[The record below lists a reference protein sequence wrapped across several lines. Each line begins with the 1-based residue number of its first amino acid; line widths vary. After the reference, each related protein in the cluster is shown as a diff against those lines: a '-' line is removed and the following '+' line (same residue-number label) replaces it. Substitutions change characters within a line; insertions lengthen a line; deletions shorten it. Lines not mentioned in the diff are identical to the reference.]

1 MRIISRLDIKNNNLI
16 KSIKFDG
23 VRKIGD
29 PKIFAKKYYEKKL
42 DEIFLINNTGSLYNT
57 KLDVALIREIRSIVS
72 IPIASGGG
80 ITSVNDSEYL
90 IKSGSEKIVINSL
103 IHTNLS
109 EFKKI
114 ISLLGSSSVVG
125 SIQYSSEKKY
135 LTYYK
140 MGRELTGYNLIDTIK
155 FYQDIGCGEILI
167 TDICRDG
174 KYTGLDKALYDILNK
189 FYDISILIGGGFKNL
204 NEIDYFKDVASAI
217 VSSSTLHFNKIDLK
231 NIYDVK
237 KIL

>member
-29 PKIFAKKYYEKKL
+29 PKTFAKIYYENKI

-57 KLDVALIREIRSIVS
+57 KLEKNLIKEIRSLVS
-72 IPIASGGG
+72 IPIACGGG
-80 ITSVNDSEYL
+80 ITSVKDAESL
-90 IKSGSEKIVINSL
+90 IKNGCEKVVINTL
-103 IHTNLS
+103 IHNDYK

-125 SIQYSSEKKY
+125 SIQYSSEKNN

-140 MGRELTGYNLIDTIK
+140 MGRELTGFDLEETIRKYIDIE
-155 FYQDIGCGEILI
+155 CGEILI
-167 TDICRDG
+167 TDISRDG
-174 KYTGLDKALYDILNK
+174 KYTGLDTNIFGIIEKFKNTPILV
-189 FYDISILIGGGFKNL
+189 GGGFRDL
-204 NEIDYFKDVASAI
+204 EEIYLFKDKVSAI
-217 VSSSTLHFNKIDLK
+217 VSSSTLHFNKIDLNTISVIK
-231 NIYDVK
+231 DE
-237 KIL
+237 L

>member
-29 PKIFAKKYYEKKL
+29 PKKFAKKYYEKKI

-114 ISLLGSSSVVG
+114 ISILGSSSVVG
-125 SIQYSSEKKY
+125 SIQY
-135 LTYYK
+135 
-140 MGRELTGYNLIDTIK
+140 
-155 FYQDIGCGEILI
+155 
-167 TDICRDG
+167 
-174 KYTGLDKALYDILNK
+174 
-189 FYDISILIGGGFKNL
+189 
-204 NEIDYFKDVASAI
+204 
-217 VSSSTLHFNKIDLK
+217 
-231 NIYDVK
+231 
-237 KIL
+237 